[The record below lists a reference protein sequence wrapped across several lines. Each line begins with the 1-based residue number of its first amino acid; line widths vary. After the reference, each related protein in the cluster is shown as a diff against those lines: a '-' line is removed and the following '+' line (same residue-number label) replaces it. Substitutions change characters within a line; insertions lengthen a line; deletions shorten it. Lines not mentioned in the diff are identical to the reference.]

1 MPVSEAHINR
11 LRGFN
16 FNVLGTDHC
25 SDDVCEAI
33 EAVCKEYLQQR
44 EASDTAEDLS
54 EADQQ
59 QLRSIA
65 SRSRGLVIGPWSVA
79 GPTQIDSTMVLPVV
93 HAPSGLSV
101 AYVPYEGLATQRDT
115 AWFIASAAADV
126 HALCDMIGRL
136 RQALVAAKRNIAQR
150 RESEHEAMQ
159 LLGAAVGCPRYSDSP
174 DIFPQATENDGV
186 CTVPHSLETLAKSA
200 AERIR
205 DTDNAIKYLERTA
218 SQRATLPS
226 YLQSVLRADCQCH
239 PSGYMLNTSGFCPKC
254 GKAANR
260 RQPVDQ
266 LALLSELASRHREN
280 ELLKAWKAEA
290 TKLIDQWEKVWED
303 AGKPGLVG
311 DSKARVTAEAVT
323 ELKAAASETKLPL
336 LVTIFTK
343 IQQRLPTVVPWF
355 TENTAGATL
364 QLRAHADADVRLV
377 LFHRNVDGK
386 VRSQL
391 RTSNASALPA
401 TLTAADAVSDDTID
415 TFVSHLKQGL
425 PHTTKRKSEDT
436 QYAVCYASTGED
448 KVAYLH
454 VCTGAGQVHV
464 ELCNDI
470 QQSTR
475 CLSREAAEELLKAW
489 KHIKWP
495 RRTDGGVVPYYPH

>member
-150 RESEHEAMQ
+150 RKSEHEAMQ

-186 CTVPHSLETLAKSA
+186 CTAPHSLETLAKSA

-226 YLQSVLRADCQCH
+226 YLQPVLRADCQCH
-239 PSGYMLNTSGFCPKC
+239 PTGYMLNTSGFCPRC
-254 GKAANR
+254 GKTAKSS
-260 RQPVDQ
+260 QPVDQ
-266 LALLSELASRHREN
+266 LALLSELAKLHREN
-280 ELLKAWKAEA
+280 DLLKAWKAEA
-290 TKLIDQWEKVWED
+290 TKLIDQLENVA
-303 AGKPGLVG
+303 AGG
-311 DSKARVTAEAVT
+311 
-323 ELKAAASETKLPL
+323 AAKLSP

-454 VCTGAGQVHV
+454 VCTVAGQVHV